1 MTFSIKNNP
10 YLTMYPQ
17 PPPAPSSDCASPRK
31 ATGFR
36 QSLPTRLQGLP
47 GLDIVNMIL
56 ASYRANKTK
65 PDAVPPP
72 HLSYPPANPFL
83 ASPGWFQQ
91 ALVNSL
97 LLPRP
102 FVDDTCL
109 PAPPVRPPGLAGLT
123 SPKLPRPMPSSPV
136 TSKSRTSSCDSVVRM
151 DKDTSDPLLY
161 CRPTFYPLLKD
172 QVDRA
177 HCSWRTSDP
186 KHQAS
191 PELAPETG
199 TLVPSLI
206 DGEVIMGFNVWGE
219 KRLCLP
225 HLFRFVLND
234 VDLKAI
240 DEACTKLQ
248 ITCTTCTPA
257 QLKLL
262 HSRRILPKAVST
274 CGLIRKSDAE
284 RLTKYIRNRADL
296 ADRVQASTRLNPGVS
311 RSHSGSELE
320 VIASEDQAKQPYPA
334 VSRSGSL
341 SLKRSQEMSDNHSAQ
356 LDLVGG
362 NECVRKRDDSV
373 EPRSDSDDPIP
384 VLHECF
390 GRQSGLIHPELYT
403 EPTAKCI
410 ECQTC
415 HRLFAPDQFVGHTHT
430 VTEVDN
436 LNHWGFDSNNWRCY
450 LRLYTGRHGR
460 VVKPDTGWSQC
471 MDVGSEDEL
480 ENSPPKDCTVTSETH
495 RRLEEFKI
503 KFAQPIRLPPSLSAA
518 LRTVGLCASVAP
530 IPPSAIFS
538 PHPTHEIPESHTP
551 NAPDH
556 LIKNTSF
563 TALQPLTTSRELNRN
578 PTIPMGPLSS
588 STSTPAPIPP
598 PLSSS
603 RSSVLLPQLTLR
615 RLWAPNDGRIKVPP
629 PPKPNATRDKNVL
642 PKKLHTGPP
651 VLLHSHRVVSQ
662 AAADQYDRDFIPN
675 VCLMP
680 PVGSKY
686 RKSSCGSRGRHHRL
700 SRDCSCRHRHAR
712 DLSSGSRSH
721 SRSRSCSS
729 GSSGS
734 RTRSASVSSTTS
746 SCYSRGRS
754 CKRYCHG
761 GSHSPCSPGSRSC
774 STTSSVHVDEP
785 GKPYF
790 AKKTHYRCLTAK
802 TLSNSSTRSNSSS
815 RKGSRRRS
823 HHLRR
828 ICRRRYRSASY
839 PRPNASV
846 QLAHVRPR
854 RVRSASAILIDIPD
868 TPCVGCQRQGQQ
880 TAPKTS
886 TCSITSRLKSLCSPV
901 QSDQSCLDRPHQH
914 KYRRH
919 HHHTHHQRN
928 QCQNRALAAAKAAQ
942 GAASRISPGLWSR
955 HFANLKGN
963 NGTTLELPN
972 ARQPATMDA
981 ASSSP
986 NSTTPVLVT
995 GPSTNSLPSAVLALE
1010 SLWTDL
1016 VRHMNEFTSAVE
1028 SRTGVQDARQRL
1040 FEQFVTMQTCY
1051 ATHIA
1056 GLVSENQK
1064 LYEKLSNMCSSNSN
1078 SVSTEGTMQPKEPSV
1093 SACSQSWSRTN
1104 ETQHESATRGTVQL
1118 STKTIQSSQPIYPH
1132 RSRKEPQP
1140 IRTQFCIPVGSTS
1153 FLNANNRLVPPD
1165 RSDRKSTPDGWPR
1178 SSGSNELQLTGS
1190 PQMSCSEPSARKF
1203 PRLSSADKSVSERSS
1218 DHIPNE
1224 ETPSVSLSCPPSA
1237 PRATLR
1243 TNDAVSI
1250 VKKAPDISV
1259 GSSGS
1264 ENSGRLLPVHSSS
1277 AAPYKVSSGLC
1288 DRRLSEKYGAERV
1301 HWKRRPWDMDLQA
1314 ESNGTLNLSI
1324 QSAEPMPKRRVVAIS
1339 DNNTF
1344 E

>member
-700 SRDCSCRHRHAR
+700 S
-712 DLSSGSRSH
+712 
-721 SRSRSCSS
+721 
-729 GSSGS
+729 
-734 RTRSASVSSTTS
+734 
-746 SCYSRGRS
+746 
-754 CKRYCHG
+754 
-761 GSHSPCSPGSRSC
+761 P
-774 STTSSVHVDEP
+774 
-785 GKPYF
+785 
-790 AKKTHYRCLTAK
+790 
-802 TLSNSSTRSNSSS
+802 
-815 RKGSRRRS
+815 
-823 HHLRR
+823 
-828 ICRRRYRSASY
+828 
-839 PRPNASV
+839 
-846 QLAHVRPR
+846 
-854 RVRSASAILIDIPD
+854 
-868 TPCVGCQRQGQQ
+868 
-880 TAPKTS
+880 
-886 TCSITSRLKSLCSPV
+886 
-901 QSDQSCLDRPHQH
+901 
-914 KYRRH
+914 
-919 HHHTHHQRN
+919 
-928 QCQNRALAAAKAAQ
+928 
-942 GAASRISPGLWSR
+942 
-955 HFANLKGN
+955 NLKGN

-1064 LYEKLSNMCSSNSN
+1064 LYE
-1078 SVSTEGTMQPKEPSV
+1078 
-1093 SACSQSWSRTN
+1093 
-1104 ETQHESATRGTVQL
+1104 
-1118 STKTIQSSQPIYPH
+1118 
-1132 RSRKEPQP
+1132 PQP

-1178 SSGSNELQLTGS
+1178 SSVSNELQLTGS